1 MTGKFATVATGMMVI
16 AILVLAVT
24 LVVRSPAAL
33 ALARVVGIPVPDP
46 PRGAHCACAGGICP
60 LDANGRPCSCG
71 CALKAD
77 AQSVQPLDALL
88 NTACSDGMAGPYPC
102 RDIDLMAFLPHA
114 DIGGGTGNDIWGWT
128 DPVTGREYALVG
140 RSTGTA
146 FVDVSTPSRP
156 VYVGDLPT
164 STVSSIWRGIKV
176 FADHAFI
183 VSEAPN
189 HGMQIFD
196 LRQLRT
202 VTPRQG
208 SGQASP
214 PVTFTETA
222 HYAGFGSTHTLAMN
236 TRTGFAY
243 AAGTRT
249 CEGGLHVVDV
259 RAPAAPRP
267 AGCFSL
273 DGYTHE
279 TQCVVYDGP
288 DTLYRGHEICFN
300 SNEDTLTIVDASDK
314 LEQVQVSRTGYGGS
328 AYTHQGWLSEDHR
341 FFLVN
346 DEGDETAF
354 RHPTRTWIWD
364 VSDLRAPFIASRY
377 DGPTPAIDHNLY
389 IRGNLVYESNY
400 RSGLRV
406 LDASELARGAL
417 QEVGFFDVYP
427 SDDAPAYNGA
437 WSAYPFFASGSVAV
451 NGIEQGLFL
460 VRPRTTPR
468 GQPAGLSLTIAG
480 PGTIAPT
487 DQEWSFVVMAANHG
501 PGHLSETR
509 VIETPP
515 PTAALVSVRPS
526 QGECSVGTVAS
537 CDLGNLA
544 AGSAAFVI
552 VTIRAASDREFVSS
566 AVVSARADDGSKR
579 EASALTMTR
588 GVRHAP
594 ALALR
599 RPVAGATFGIGRNNT
614 IQWTLRGVTGGVRI
628 DLSRNDGDSWTNL
641 SDEVENVGF
650 YDWTGAGPTTSRA
663 RIRVTSLAR
672 PELTQTSPPFALG
685 RP

>member
-1 MTGKFATVATGMMVI
+1 VI
-16 AILVLAVT
+16 RFPGFV
-24 LVVRSPAAL
+24 
-33 ALARVVGIPVPDP
+33 VPDTHDWEI
-46 PRGAHCACAGGICP
+46 R
-60 LDANGRPCSCG
+60 DGR
-71 CALKAD
+71 D
-77 AQSVQPLDALL
+77 RH
-88 NTACSDGMAGPYPC
+88 DGD
-102 RDIDLMAFLPHA
+102 R
-114 DIGGGTGNDIWGWT
+114 
-128 DPVTGREYALVG
+128 V
-140 RSTGTA
+140 
-146 FVDVSTPSRP
+146 
-156 VYVGDLPT
+156 
-164 STVSSIWRGIKV
+164 
-176 FADHAFI
+176 
-183 VSEAPN
+183 
-189 HGMQIFD
+189 
-196 LRQLRT
+196 
-202 VTPRQG
+202 
-208 SGQASP
+208 
-214 PVTFTETA
+214 
-222 HYAGFGSTHTLAMN
+222 
-236 TRTGFAY
+236 
-243 AAGTRT
+243 
-249 CEGGLHVVDV
+249 
-259 RAPAAPRP
+259 
-267 AGCFSL
+267 
-273 DGYTHE
+273 
-279 TQCVVYDGP
+279 
-288 DTLYRGHEICFN
+288 CFN
-300 SNEDTLTIVDASDK
+300 SNEDTLTVVDATDK

-328 AYTHQGWLSEDHR
+328 AYTHQGWLTEDHR

-377 DGPTPAIDHNLY
+377 DGPTPSIDHNLY

-460 VRPRTTPR
+460 VRPRTVPR

-480 PGTIAPT
+480 PGNIAPT

-501 PGHLSETR
+501 PGDLSETR

-515 PTAALVSVRPS
+515 ATASLVSALSS
-526 QGECSVGTVAS
+526 QGQCSVGTVAT
-537 CDLGNLA
+537 CDLGKLA

-552 VTIRAASDREFVSS
+552 VTIRAAGDREFVST

-588 GVRHAP
+588 GVRHTP

-599 RPVAGATFGIGRNNT
+599 RPAGGTTFGIGRNNT
-614 IQWTLRGVTGGVRI
+614 VQWTLRGVTGGVRI
-628 DLSRNDGDSWTNL
+628 DLSRDDGETWTSL

-663 RIRVTSLAR
+663 RIRVSSLAR
-672 PELTQTSPPFALG
+672 PELTQTSPPFAIK
-685 RP
+685 